1 MDTQKKHYILKNTV
15 YYGDIF
21 IEQIS
26 GFKKISVSKSTII
39 DESCRFLPEDD
50 KACLL
55 KSNHAA
61 TEPELV
67 WFEDCLKLI
76 SQISVNSN
84 KNNSIDYEAIE
95 SELGIK
101 LSLEVKILYSIILN
115 NENLQK
121 NKLVESKEGF
131 LSINELYV
139 EEGIL
144 VFYKIKRTP
153 VGISLAN
160 RQLMNYY
167 KKEWICEEGG
177 SSFYSFVIMKVLCN
191 AISSMDFI
199 MHGKV
204 SGKLR
209 TVLKPKKML
218 EEIFKDKL
226 KIMNEYDNYGHV
238 VMYNLDGALAWF
250 RQNGFYGDIIVGSR
264 NKELSNMIHEVNEGI
279 EWKQ

>member
-1 MDTQKKHYILKNTV
+1 MDTEKRHYILKNTV

-26 GFKKISVSKSTII
+26 GFKKISMSKSTII
-39 DESCRFLPEDD
+39 DESCSFLPEDD

-55 KSNHAA
+55 KDNHAT
-61 TEPELV
+61 TEPELA
-67 WFEDCLKLI
+67 WLGECLKLI
-76 SQISVNSN
+76 SEISACSN
-84 KNNSIDYEAIE
+84 INNSIDYEAVE

-101 LSLEVKILYSIILN
+101 LPLEIKVLYSIISN
-115 NENLQK
+115 NKNLQK
-121 NKLVESKEGF
+121 NKLVENKEGF
-131 LSINELYV
+131 LPINELYV
-139 EEGIL
+139 EEGML

-153 VGISLAN
+153 VGISLEN

-199 MHGKV
+199 MNGKV

-218 EEIFKDKL
+218 EEVFKDKL
-226 KIMNEYDNYGHV
+226 KIMNQYDNYGHV
-238 VMYNLDGALAWF
+238 VMYNVDGALAWF
-250 RQNGFYGDIIVGSR
+250 RQNGFYGNIIVGCRS
-264 NKELSNMIHEVNEGI
+264 KELSKMIHEVNEGI
-279 EWKQ
+279 QWA